1 MRARI
6 LGEALAPTNRM
17 SIPDRLVLDDMSPP
31 PPTSRL
37 GRYEIT
43 GRIATGGMATVYLAR
58 LEATGGFAR
67 EFALKVVHPHLAAES
82 GFRQRFYQEA
92 RLASRV
98 RHHNVVATI
107 DAGEDKGYCYLVLE
121 LVEGA
126 TLRQLMLHRE
136 RSFAAIEAAHLVA
149 EVARGLHAL
158 HTATDEQGKPLHIIH
173 RDLSPHNVMLDQS
186 GRAVLIDLGL
196 AKADS
201 NVNMTQVGVLCGKLP
216 YMSPEQARLETLDA
230 RSDVFALGTVLYE
243 LCTSTVPFGDTHTTA
258 TLERL
263 QRCDVNEITAGLQR
277 MSVPQWLVQIIVGC
291 LQADPADRFETAL
304 DLAEALTQELVLAG
318 HSSAEIKARLSDI
331 VREALPEIGAVT
343 PLEPMAPAL
352 GSGGGGFRS
361 LRWMGLGAVAALVAF
376 GGLLAA
382 AKLLPTLGTKA
393 SSDAVRFEAGSLA
406 PDPTPSGTP
415 SVIMGDDPAPPEAS
429 AEPPRSQLQP
439 QVVDP
444 LPVDASSG
452 TAGTETGASVEETS
466 TTGAEAP
473 RRMIRR
479 KGKPRDKG
487 PTLRERN
494 PYAQ

>member
-1 MRARI
+1 
-6 LGEALAPTNRM
+6 M

-67 EFALKVVHPHLAAES
+67 EFALKVVHPHLVSET
-82 GFRQRFYQEA
+82 GFRQRFHQEA

-98 RHHNVVATI
+98 RHPNVVATI

-126 TLRQLMLHRE
+126 TLRQLMAQRNQP
-136 RSFAAIEAAHLVA
+136 FAAIEAAHLVA

-158 HTATDEQGKPLHIIH
+158 HTATDEQGRPLNVVH

-201 NVNMTQVGVLCGKLP
+201 NVNLTQVGVLCGKLP

-243 LCTSTVPFGDTHTTA
+243 LCTSKVPFGDTHTTA

-263 QRCDVNEITAGLQR
+263 QRCDAAEIEAGLR
-277 MSVPQWLVQIIVGC
+277 EVAVPSWIVDIVLGC
-291 LQADPADRFETAL
+291 LRADPADRYATAL
-304 DLAEALTQELVLAG
+304 DVADALTQELACCG
-318 HSSAEIKARLSDI
+318 HSSAEIKARLADI
-331 VREALPEIGAVT
+331 VRVALPEIGTVT

-352 GSGGGGFRS
+352 TSRGGRS
-361 LRWMGLGAVAALVAF
+361 MRWMALGAAAALVVF
-376 GGLLAA
+376 GGLYGTVR
-382 AKLLPTLGTKA
+382 LLPTMGTKA
-393 SSDAVRFEAGSLA
+393 PNDAMRFEAGSIVS
-406 PDPTPSGTP
+406 DPPSSGLMAEEP
-415 SVIMGDDPAPPEAS
+415 ASPQADPPRLDPASVGPPSSALPSPS
-429 AEPPRSQLQP
+429 AEPGTIETNG
-439 QVVDP
+439 
-444 LPVDASSG
+444 SSEPMAETDG
-452 TAGTETGASVEETS
+452 VGAETGAGGETS
-466 TTGAEAP
+466 GGEIP

-479 KGKPRDKG
+479 KVKRRDTE

>member
-1 MRARI
+1 
-6 LGEALAPTNRM
+6 M
-17 SIPDRLVLDDMSPP
+17 SIPDRQVLDDLSPP

-98 RHHNVVATI
+98 RHENVVATI
-107 DAGEDKGYCYLVLE
+107 DAGEDKGYCYLALE
-121 LVEGA
+121 LIEGA

-136 RSFAAIEAAHLVA
+136 RPFAAIEAAHLVS

-158 HTATDEQGKPLHIIH
+158 HTATDEQGRPLHIVH

-216 YMSPEQARLETLDA
+216 YMSPEQARIETLDA
-230 RSDVFALGTVLYE
+230 RSDVFALGTVLFE
-243 LCTSTVPFGDTHTTA
+243 LCTGTVPFGDTHTTA

-263 QRCDVNEITAGLQR
+263 QRCDAEEIAAGLAG
-277 MSVPQWLVQIIVGC
+277 MAVPPWLVRIILAC
-291 LQADPADRFETAL
+291 LRPDPADRFPSAL
-304 DLAEALTQELVLAG
+304 DLADALTQEMAAAG
-318 HSSAEIKARLSDI
+318 HASAEIKARLADV
-331 VREALPEIGAVT
+331 VRLALPEIGTVT

-352 GSGGGGFRS
+352 GGREGVRS
-361 LRWMGLGAVAALVAF
+361 LRWMGVGAMAALLVFGVVYVATE
-376 GGLLAA
+376 
-382 AKLLPTLGTKA
+382 LLPVRGTNAK
-393 SSDAVRFEAGSLA
+393 SETIRFEA
-406 PDPTPSGTP
+406 PSIV
-415 SVIMGDDPAPPEAS
+415 SDPAPTPIAAEEPGPRPSEAERPEAERPGSS
-429 AEPPRSQLQP
+429 ATTPEPEPM
-439 QVVDP
+439 
-444 LPVDASSG
+444 G
-452 TAGTETGASVEETS
+452 TPTEGAPDTDGVGGAAGTGGE
-466 TTGAEAP
+466 TTGGEAP

-479 KGKPRDKG
+479 KSKRRDGG

>member
-1 MRARI
+1 
-6 LGEALAPTNRM
+6 M

-67 EFALKVVHPHLAAES
+67 EFALKVVHPHLVAET
-82 GFRQRFYQEA
+82 GFRQRFHQEA

-121 LVEGA
+121 LIEGV
-126 TLRQLMLHRE
+126 TLRQLMAHRE
-136 RSFAAIEAAHLVA
+136 RSFAAIEAAHMVA

-158 HTATDEQGKPLHIIH
+158 HTATDEQGRPLHIVH

-196 AKADS
+196 AKTDT
-201 NVNMTQVGVLCGKLP
+201 NPNMTQVGVLCGKLP
-216 YMSPEQARLETLDA
+216 YMSPEQARLEALDA
-230 RSDVFALGTVLYE
+230 RSDVFALGTVIYE

-263 QRCDVNEITAGLQR
+263 QRCDPGEIAVGLQR
-277 MSVPQWLVQIIVGC
+277 MAVPQWLVQIVLTC
-291 LQADPADRFETAL
+291 LRPDPADRFATAL
-304 DLAEALTQELVLAG
+304 DLAEALTQELG
-318 HSSAEIKARLSDI
+318 HTGHTAAEIKARLADV
-331 VREALPEIGAVT
+331 VRGALPEIGTVT

-352 GSGGGGFRS
+352 GATEGLRS
-361 LRWMGLGAVAALVAF
+361 LRWMGVGALAALLVF
-376 GGLLAA
+376 GGLYAA
-382 AKLLPTLGTKA
+382 ATLLPTIGTSA
-393 SSDAVRFEAGSLA
+393 PSDAVLFEAGSIV
-406 PDPTPSGTP
+406 PDPTPKAITDDEAMELEREPKPALVPEPKLEPKLEPIPEEAVVPTPEVAADTDGT
-415 SVIMGDDPAPPEAS
+415 GLD
-429 AEPPRSQLQP
+429 
-439 QVVDP
+439 
-444 LPVDASSG
+444 
-452 TAGTETGASVEETS
+452 AGTTGED
-466 TTGAEAP
+466 TTGGESP
-473 RRMIRR
+473 RRIRR
-479 KGKPRDKG
+479 KGKRRDKG

-494 PYAQ
+494 PYDR